1 MLCAELSGTNCRAE
15 LSARNC
21 PAPNCPRGIVLLR
34 IVRAELSCADLSGHR
49 SLSNWVTDLINPVV
63 DIHCCGSLTVEL
75 PSPEV
80 SAYVLFCSPH
90 SSCRPT
96 PFGLPQ
102 GSVLGPLLY
111 ILFTTEIGSLLA
123 PCSLLSHSYADDVQA
138 YKHCLASDAQSAIL
152 SVSRA
157 TGLLNELMSSNHLV

>member
-21 PAPNCPRGIVLLR
+21 PAPNCPRGIVLRR

-63 DIHCCGSLTVEL
+63 DIHCCGSVTVEL

-80 SAYVLFCSPH
+80 SGRITYCLCSFLF
-90 SSCRPT
+90 SSLFLPSYSVWFAAG
-96 PFGLPQ
+96 FGS
-102 GSVLGPLLY
+102 GTSSIHPLYRSNWFSFFL
-111 ILFTTEIGSLLA
+111 
-123 PCSLLSHSYADDVQA
+123 LLSS
-138 YKHCLASDAQSAIL
+138 L
-152 SVSRA
+152 SFLCRRWS
-157 TGLLNELMSSNHLV
+157 GL